1 MSSPRNDAVV
11 EHSAAVS
18 APDSES
24 TAAITLSKV
33 VQTYGSKADRVTA
46 VGPVDL
52 RVDPGEFLVLV
63 GASGCGKS
71 TLLRLIAGF
80 ETPTSGRV
88 TVARESPTP
97 GVGAGVV
104 FQQPRLFPWR
114 TVGGNVDLALR
125 YAGVPK
131 AQRRTRRDELLR
143 RVGLGDTA
151 DRRIWEISGGQQQ
164 RVAIARALAGESSL
178 LLLDEPFAALDVDV
192 AQQMR
197 SLMRHL
203 LADRAGMTVLVTH
216 DLIDVVSLAGRIAV
230 IDDARIVQTGPT
242 TSVLTRPES
251 AFTASLAGTNLIVG
265 QLRDAGTVV
274 ADDGIRVV
282 GTVVESAA
290 AGRAAAAFSPRAVAV
305 YLRDPQGS
313 PRNSWHGVVEDVIPQ
328 GDRALVRTRCGEHRI
343 GAEVTWASVVDLDL
357 SPGTD
362 VVLAVKATE
371 VSVYGAAGSPS

>member
-11 EHSAAVS
+11 EHSPAVS
-18 APDSES
+18 TPNSES
-24 TAAITLSKV
+24 SAAITLSKV

-88 TVARESPTP
+88 TVAGKSPTP

-131 AQRRTRRDELLR
+131 AQRRTQRDELLR

-178 LLLDEPFAALDVDV
+178 LLLDEPFAALDALTRETLQEDLRSVSADLGRTNVFVTHSADEAAFLGSRIVVLTARPGRV
-192 AQQMR
+192 ALDIT
-197 SLMRHL
+197 SPIPRHGVSPEEIR
-203 LADRAGMTVLVTH
+203 DSPEYTVLRAQV
-216 DLIDVVSLAGRIAV
+216 
-230 IDDARIVQTGPT
+230 
-242 TSVLTRPES
+242 
-251 AFTASLAGTNLIVG
+251 
-265 QLRDAGTVV
+265 
-274 ADDGIRVV
+274 
-282 GTVVESAA
+282 AA
-290 AGRAAAAFSPRAVAV
+290 AVKEAAVA
-305 YLRDPQGS
+305 
-313 PRNSWHGVVEDVIPQ
+313 
-328 GDRALVRTRCGEHRI
+328 
-343 GAEVTWASVVDLDL
+343 
-357 SPGTD
+357 
-362 VVLAVKATE
+362 
-371 VSVYGAAGSPS
+371 GAAPA